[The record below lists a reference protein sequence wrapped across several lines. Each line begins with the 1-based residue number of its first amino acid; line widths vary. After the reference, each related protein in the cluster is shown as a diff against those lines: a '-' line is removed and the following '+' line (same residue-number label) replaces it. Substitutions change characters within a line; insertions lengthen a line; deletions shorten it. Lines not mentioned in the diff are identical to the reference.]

1 MPGLSEVPGAD
12 EAMDFAAGA
21 YAERLER
28 PGPIPEHPVA
38 VARLVAGEHWS
49 PDVTI
54 AALLH
59 DVLEDTDVT
68 AQDLRARFGPDV
80 ARLVEAVTED
90 AGIPRYQDRKADL
103 RRRTVEAGEATAAI
117 ALADKLDKVADA
129 DRAPKRRKLAHYRAT
144 LEAVEV
150 AYGSTPLSRRLRQ
163 ELDRWPELTDPD
175 ARP

>member
-1 MPGLSEVPGAD
+1 VARLRHPGAD
-12 EAMDFAAGA
+12 EALDFAAGA
-21 YAERLER
+21 YAGRVDR
-28 PGPIPEHPVA
+28 PGRIPEHPVA

-49 PDVTI
+49 PDVTT

-80 ARLVEAVTED
+80 ARLVEALTED

-117 ALADKLDKVADA
+117 ALADKLAKVTGA
-129 DRAPKRRKLAHYRAT
+129 DRAPKARKLAHYRAT
-144 LEAVEV
+144 LEAVEA
-150 AYGSTPLSRRLRQ
+150 AYGRTSLSRRLRQ
-163 ELDRWPELTDPD
+163 ELDRWPEG
-175 ARP
+175 